1 MCSLCIFTTLTNRGY
16 KFCRHRDVR
25 SDRCSF
31 RSVRGIDLH
40 VCKDW
45 NHTCWHLFI
54 RWKYVVQIYIT
65 FLYLYLWKYANLNVF
80 ALWLSVMQWQHL
92 FGSRNYKLYAR
103 VKSYKIH
110 KTIQKLSYRES
121 TFWTHCLLAFHVH
134 QWPVWWR
141 WRGPRCLG
149 QDPLE
154 YRWLG
159 PVWSPGVVL
168 HQSGYKLFWC
178 PLGPTYDLETFLLST
193 AFWFV
198 YNL

>member
-1 MCSLCIFTTLTNRGY
+1 M
-16 KFCRHRDVR
+16 R

-31 RSVRGIDLH
+31 RFVRGIDLH

-65 FLYLYLWKYANLNVF
+65 FLYLYLWKYANWMCLLYGFLLCSDNTCLEAEITNYMHDLN
-80 ALWLSVMQWQHL
+80 LS
-92 FGSRNYKLYAR
+92 
-103 VKSYKIH
+103 
-110 KTIQKLSYRES
+110 IQKLSYRES

-149 QDPLE
+149 QDHLE